1 MEANGMTLSDF
12 AALEKIGNRYRGMS
26 ATGLGIAIGA
36 LALGAAGLWGVNA
49 ASKARSRAAESLA
62 SANQLAL
69 QQAIANGQEA
79 NRTLATLIGTERAS
93 RETWQSAN
101 QPTISQTLS
110 LQNNPSLQSTVQDMV
125 TAMAVAQATANNGGI
140 NSAVG
145 GENYLRAMLYSAPQP
160 CACPGSCGM

>member
-101 QPTISQTLS
+101 QPSITQTLE

-145 GENYLRAMLYSAPQP
+145 SEPYVRAMLYSAPKP
-160 CACPGSCGM
+160 CDCPGSCNG